1 MSTKDFL
8 ALDMTRRYIR
18 TINIP
23 SLRNHKVIF
32 NLFVGKINLRSVQA
46 RKPKVDLNVLWK
58 GSMLQSPVIK
68 AGPKWFCRSF
78 KVHRDAKPPQ
88 NDKHGSSLQ
97 IMPRSS
103 NAHAYVNAGFLAL
116 VDVEN
121 GFTITQKPTIV
132 FGGIREDFVHANGV
146 EEFLIG
152 RSMSDHEM
160 FEEVRSL
167 TISSKST

>member
-1 MSTKDFL
+1 
-8 ALDMTRRYIR
+8 
-18 TINIP
+18 
-23 SLRNHKVIF
+23 
-32 NLFVGKINLRSVQA
+32 
-46 RKPKVDLNVLWK
+46 
-58 GSMLQSPVIK
+58 
-68 AGPKWFCRSF
+68 
-78 KVHRDAKPPQ
+78 
-88 NDKHGSSLQ
+88 
-97 IMPRSS
+97 MPRSS

-167 TISSKST
+167 TISSRAHDISGPGDSCN